1 LADRGGQTDFNPR
14 HRILG
19 AVILVTLAV
28 ILLPMILRE
37 QPPPKEKPAAREIAL
52 PLPGSEAVPESATP
66 GVAPPSAVVPPPPE
80 PDPSFAAK
88 TEPSPPIAAPPAPAA
103 APKPAEKP
111 TEKPA
116 AKPVEKK
123 ATTPAKAP
131 ATIQKGWVI
140 QVGAFS
146 HAANAQQLRDRLR
159 KQGYKAEAETITVDK
174 GTLVRVVVG
183 PYGEKAEAKRARDRL
198 SREQNL
204 KGVLIA
210 WPTRG

>member
-1 LADRGGQTDFNPR
+1 LADRGGQTEFNPR

-37 QPPPKEKPAAREIAL
+37 QAPPKEKPAAREIEL
-52 PLPGSEAVPESATP
+52 PLPGSETAPASVTTA
-66 GVAPPSAVVPPPPE
+66 VAPPLTVAPPPPE
-80 PDPSFAAK
+80 PDPSLAPK
-88 TEPSPPIAAPPAPAA
+88 VEPSPPAAATPAA
-103 APKPAEKP
+103 ASDSKPAEKP
-111 TEKPA
+111 AE
-116 AKPVEKK
+116 KPVEKK
-123 ATTPAKAP
+123 VTTPAKAP
-131 ATIQKGWVI
+131 AAIRKGWVI
-140 QVGAFS
+140 QVGAFT
-146 HAANAQQLRDRLR
+146 HGANAQQLRDRLR
-159 KQGYKAEAETITVDK
+159 KQGYKAETETITVDK

>member
-1 LADRGGQTDFNPR
+1 LADRSGQTEFNPR

-19 AVILVTLAV
+19 AVILVTFAV

-37 QPPPKEKPAAREIAL
+37 QPPPKEKPAAREIVL
-52 PLPGSEAVPESATP
+52 PLPGSETAPAPVTTV
-66 GVAPPSAVVPPPPE
+66 VAPPLTVAPPPPE
-80 PDPSFAAK
+80 PDPSLAPKAGQSLPAAAA
-88 TEPSPPIAAPPAPAA
+88 PAPIAAAS
-103 APKPAEKP
+103 KPTEKP
-111 TEKPA
+111 TEKP
-116 AKPVEKK
+116 VEKK
-123 ATTPAKAP
+123 VTAPAKAP
-131 ATIQKGWVI
+131 ATIRKGWVI

-146 HAANAQQLRDRLR
+146 QGANAQQLRDRLR
-159 KQGYKAEAETITVDK
+159 KQGYKAETETITVDK

-198 SREQNL
+198 NREQNL